1 MAGNGFFW
9 HLFFHHHHL
18 FFDPKISK
26 TLSHTY
32 IYILYIYTY
41 ALLVVCTSQSLRI
54 GFANRKRI
62 STTRSSISI
71 MSVAKNIVV
80 LPGDHVG
87 QEITEEAIKVLNAIS
102 EARPTVK
109 FNFQHHLIGGAAIDA
124 TGVPLPKEALIAS
137 KKADAILL
145 GAVGGPK
152 WGTGSVRPEQGL
164 LEIRKELQLYANL
177 RPCNFASDSL
187 VDLSPLK
194 AEHAKGTDFVVVREL
209 VGGIYFGERKE
220 DDGDGVAWDS
230 EKYSVP
236 EVQRITRMAAFLA
249 LQHNPPLPIW
259 SLDKANVL
267 ASSRLWR
274 RTVEETIK
282 NEFPTLSV
290 KHQLIDSAAMILI
303 KNPTQLN
310 GIIITSNMFGD
321 IISDEASVIP
331 GSLGLLPSASLAS
344 LPDTNTAFGLYE
356 PCHGSA
362 PDLPKGKVNPIA
374 TILSA
379 AMMLRLSLDMAEEAN
394 VVEEA
399 VKKVLDSGVRTGDL
413 GGSNSTS
420 DVGSAVAEAVKKIL
434 K

>member
-1 MAGNGFFW
+1 M
-9 HLFFHHHHL
+9 
-18 FFDPKISK
+18 SK
-26 TLSHTY
+26 N
-32 IYILYIYTY
+32 
-41 ALLVVCTSQSLRI
+41 V
-54 GFANRKRI
+54 
-62 STTRSSISI
+62 
-71 MSVAKNIVV
+71 VV

-102 EARPTVK
+102 EVRPNVK

-124 TGVPLPKEALIAS
+124 TGVPLPDDALEAS
-137 KKADAILL
+137 KKADAVLL

-152 WGTGSVRPEQGL
+152 WGTGAVRPEQGL
-164 LEIRKELQLYANL
+164 LKIRKELQLYANL
-177 RPCNFASDSL
+177 RPCNFASESL
-187 VDLSPLK
+187 LELSPLK
-194 AEHAKGTDFVVVREL
+194 AQHARGTDFVVVREL

-230 EKYSVP
+230 EQYTVP

-274 RTVEETIK
+274 KTVEKTISE
-282 NEFPTLSV
+282 EFPTLKV
-290 KHQLIDSAAMILI
+290 NHQLIDSAAMILV

-362 PDLPKGKVNPIA
+362 PDLSKGKVNPVA

-379 AMMLRLSLDMAEEAN
+379 AMMLKLSLNLLEEGVAI
-394 VVEEA
+394 EKA
-399 VKKVLDSGVRTGDL
+399 VKKVLDDGVRTGDL
-413 GGSNSTS
+413 GGSNSTTE
-420 DVGSAVAEAVKKIL
+420 VGDAVAKAVKEIL
-434 K
+434 A